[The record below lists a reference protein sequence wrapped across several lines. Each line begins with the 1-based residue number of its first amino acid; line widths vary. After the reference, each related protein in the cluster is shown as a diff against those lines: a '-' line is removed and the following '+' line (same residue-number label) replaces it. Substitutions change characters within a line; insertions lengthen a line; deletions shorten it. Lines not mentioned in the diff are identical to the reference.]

1 MVSPR
6 NFLLVLTATCSLL
19 MAGLVGCAS
28 ARPRKVA
35 RAQRFAEPAKPPKKV
50 AQPVGA
56 STSVKKGRP
65 GGAMG
70 TEGGPASLAVAAVSP
85 MPPAPASAPVRPE
98 PTVDQRAGLRRLL
111 AEELAAPEL
120 TKVGISLVV
129 RELGPDGKVGE
140 ELFAQ
145 APDKARV
152 PASNAKLLSSVAAL
166 ELLPA
171 HHHFVT
177 EVARRGSR
185 IYLRGTGDPLLHERD
200 LVALAR
206 AAKARGVRSVRHVV
220 VDDSYFGRRQ
230 LAPGFEQ
237 FLAGSSYRPTH
248 GALNLAA
255 NAIQIRVSAPRG
267 RRRPRVDVL
276 PPSDYVK
283 VKKRVRFARARRG
296 KAAKLSRVRVEM
308 RPRGSILWL
317 TISGVIGR
325 QSKPYVSW
333 RAVYDP
339 ALNAGWAFRRALKRQ
354 GIRVSGIVTRGR
366 MPKGARVLARRSHS
380 LSAVLQV
387 TNRDSHNLAAETL
400 IRTMGKLGGAATSGR
415 GKGWDVGLA
424 RATAALRKLGLR
436 DVHLENGSGLH
447 RGTKVS
453 AADLVRLLAA
463 VWERPAWRRR
473 LLPTLAVAGR
483 SGTLGGRMRGTAAA
497 GVVHAKTGTLG
508 SVLALSGFVL
518 PEKPPTSQPS
528 TATQRHPL
536 AFSLLVNGSARR
548 RVRRRM
554 DRIAVLLARYARG
567 ERLAT
572 EQPAPPA
579 DVKEQPTTD
588 APPAEGASK
597 GKQQK
602 QPKRRRIATPAPKL
616 KVVLPPPTALTQ
628 RPTTIAPI
636 PPLPELP

>member
-6 NFLLVLTATCSLL
+6 KFLLVLTATCSLL

-35 RAQRFAEPAKPPKKV
+35 RAQRLGEPAKPPKKV
-50 AQPVGA
+50 AQPLGS

-65 GGAMG
+65 GGAI
-70 TEGGPASLAVAAVSP
+70 VAAVSP
-85 MPPAPASAPVRPE
+85 MPAAPASAPVPAE

-120 TKVGISLVV
+120 AKLGISLVV
-129 RELGPDGKVGE
+129 RELGTDGKVGE

-145 APDKARV
+145 AADKARV

-166 ELLPA
+166 ALLPP

-255 NAIQIRVSAPRG
+255 NAIQIRLSAPRG

-296 KAAKLSRVRVEM
+296 KAAKLRRVRVDM

-325 QSKPYVSW
+325 QAKPYVSW

-366 MPKGARVLARRSHS
+366 MPKGAHVLARRSHS

-400 IRTMGKLGGAATSGR
+400 IRTIGRLGGASTSGR

-436 DVHLENGSGLH
+436 DVHLYNGSGLH

-453 AADLVRLLAA
+453 AADVVRLLAA
-463 VWERPAWRRR
+463 VWTRPAWRRR

-483 SGTLGGRMRGTAAA
+483 SGTLGGRMRGTPAV
-497 GVVHAKTGTLG
+497 GLIHAKTGTLG

-518 PEKPPTSQPS
+518 PPKLPTSQPS
-528 TATQRHPL
+528 AATQRHPL

-567 ERLAT
+567 ERLTT
-572 EQPAPPA
+572 EEPAPPA
-579 DVKEQPTTD
+579 DLKEQPATD
-588 APPAEGASK
+588 TPPAEGASK

-602 QPKRRRIATPAPKL
+602 QPKRRRLATTTPRL